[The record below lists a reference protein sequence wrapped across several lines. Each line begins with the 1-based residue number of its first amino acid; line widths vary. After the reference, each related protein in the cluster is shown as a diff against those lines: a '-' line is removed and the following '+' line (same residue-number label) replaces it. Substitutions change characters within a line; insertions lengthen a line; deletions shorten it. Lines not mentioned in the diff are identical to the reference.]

1 MAELVYLACALV
13 SIFCAALLIRSY
25 RRTRL
30 RLVLLTCLCFCGLAV
45 NNVLLFCDL
54 VLVQSMDLSIYRNL
68 TALCALAFLV
78 VGLILEGQ

>member
-13 SIFCAALLIRSY
+13 SVFCAVLLIRSY

-54 VLVQSMDLSIYRNL
+54 VLVQNIDLGLWRNL
-68 TALCALAFLV
+68 TALGALAFLV
-78 VGLILEGQ
+78 VGLILEGR